1 MKKIKAEDCHSFPTE
16 FTGILEYSSGTKEWW
31 VNGQY
36 HRIDGPA
43 IEYPEGFKIW
53 FLNGSEL
60 VPSNIVNLIKNGI
73 YIELLPFLDEETS
86 QVSFSMKWLLA
97 DSIIYFPY
105 DFFVRHYLV
114 LQCSETFG
122 EYNKILSQVDIE
134 KIKVKNEFQLKG

>member
-1 MKKIKAEDCHSFPTE
+1 MRKIKAEDLHRFPTN
-16 FTGILEYSSGTKEWW
+16 FTGILEFASGTKEWW
-31 VNGQY
+31 VKGKL
-36 HRIDGPA
+36 HRTDGPA
-43 IEYPEGFKIW
+43 VEHSNGFNTW

-60 VPSNIVNLIKNGI
+60 IPFNIVNLIKNGI

-86 QVSFSMKWLLA
+86 QVSFSMKWLLT

-122 EYNKILSQVDIE
+122 EYNKILSQIDIE
-134 KIKVKNEFQLKG
+134 KIKTKK